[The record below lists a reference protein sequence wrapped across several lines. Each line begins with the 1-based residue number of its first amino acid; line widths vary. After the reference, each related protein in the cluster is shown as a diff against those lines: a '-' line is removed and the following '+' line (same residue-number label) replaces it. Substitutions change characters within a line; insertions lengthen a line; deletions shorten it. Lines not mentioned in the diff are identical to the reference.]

1 VSCQA
6 FKETVLRDIEGFYRD
21 SQAVLSGG
29 MTSVAKDITYLV
41 GEIRRLTASEA
52 ALRERVSDLE
62 GRLFLSE
69 SMRK

>member
-1 VSCQA
+1 MSGQA
-6 FKETVLRDIEGFYRD
+6 FKESVLRDIEGFYRD
-21 SQAVLSGG
+21 SQAVLDGG
-29 MTSVAKDITYLV
+29 MPSVAKDISYLV